1 MKFLNTT
8 LLSLLLGA
16 SPTFAEVSL
25 VADSGYPASAAAFT
39 LDPELHS
46 PAARGLTNG
55 RQLRQTFKLSQRTIV
70 DEIVISMNMAPSNN
84 GMTVK
89 IYEVSDTLSAT
100 WSPGALLKSII
111 FDSSVDLPDTDA
123 TLGILLTDDD
133 IFTLEP
139 SLGTS
144 GYGIEIV
151 DGGGSI
157 GVIRHSN
164 SGSDVYP
171 DGIFYKEDGNISSA
185 VRDAG
190 IAIAGTA
197 DTTVGPNDP
206 PGFAIQPAGTS
217 TLSSD
222 PVTLAA
228 LADSHP
234 DAGTVTYQWRLNG
247 SNIAGATTGTLTI
260 DSATAA
266 NAGDYT
272 VVATNSNG
280 SGTSAVATLLVVSDI
295 PDLVFNTGVNASGAL
310 LTDGATDPHYQITT
324 NPDSEFADAFVI
336 DSTIAPVAGPWSPN
350 TADSKWIGP
359 RVSGGSAT
367 GNYTYTTTF
376 DLTGYDASTVAISGD
391 WTSDNAG
398 VDILVN
404 GISTGISKNDF
415 TTVDSFQIAPGSF
428 LSGTNTLDFVVNNN
442 GAGSTGF
449 KIENLRIGGNTGAAA
464 SSPVILVQPEDSAVS
479 FQSDATFTVL
489 ADGAATL
496 AFQWRF
502 NGVNIAGANSTSLTI
517 SEVTEANLGS
527 YDLVVS
533 NGQGS
538 ITSDAAELTILVEPP
553 VIDAQPANQFAAVDE
568 AVTFSL
574 DVSGR
579 TPMTYQWRLNGV
591 NIPDATSADLVIEPV
606 ALTDDG
612 ASYDVVV
619 TNVDGTTTSNAATLR
634 AFPDRVPRVFA
645 TGLDDD
651 GNLLEDGI
659 ADSHFTLTAN
669 ANGPGPETEPL
680 ALANIHSAWVR
691 NTAQSRWIGPSA
703 NAQGEPGT
711 YTYQTTFSL
720 AGFDINTVTLLG
732 SLALDDGILEV
743 RLNGNLIE
751 LPAAPRF
758 DSYTDFEI
766 NTGFIDGV
774 NTLEFDVRNGGSSP
788 NSTGFH
794 LKTFAAFGVNLNL
807 KPLAITEIIYSNSP
821 QKATITWDSIPN
833 ASYIIEASTDL
844 QTWSL
849 ELDDGITS
857 EEDSITYIDT
867 VGVFLG
873 PKVFYRVR
881 LQE

>member
-1 MKFLNTT
+1 MKFLNTS
-8 LLSLLLGA
+8 LLSFLLLGA
-16 SPTFAEVSL
+16 SPSLAEITL
-25 VADSGYPASAAAFT
+25 VADPAYPASAAAFT
-39 LDPELHS
+39 LDPEQHS
-46 PAARGLTNG
+46 AGARGLTNG

-70 DEIVISMNMAPSNN
+70 NEIVISMNMVPSNN

-89 IYEVSDTLSAT
+89 IYEVSDTLSST
-100 WSPGALLKSII
+100 WSPGALVKTII
-111 FDSSVDLPDTDA
+111 FDPSVDLPDTDV

-133 IFTLEP
+133 VFTLEP
-139 SLGTS
+139 SLGTA

-171 DGIFYKEDGNISSA
+171 DGIFYKEGGNISSA
-185 VRDAG
+185 VRDVG
-190 IAIAGTA
+190 VAIGGTA

-206 PGFAIQPAGTS
+206 PGFAIQPASTS
-217 TLSSD
+217 VLSSD
-222 PVTLAA
+222 SVTLAA

-247 SNIAGATTGTLTI
+247 SNIAGATAGSLTI
-260 DSATAA
+260 ESATAA

-272 VVATNSNG
+272 VVASNSNG
-280 SGTSAVATLLVVSDI
+280 SGTSAAATLFVVSDI
-295 PDLVFNTGVNASGAL
+295 PNLLFNTGVNASGAL
-310 LTDGATDPHYQITT
+310 LADGATDPHYQITT
-324 NPDSEFADAFVI
+324 NPDSELADAIVI
-336 DSTIAPVAGPWSPN
+336 DSTTAPVAGPWSPN

-359 RVSGGSAT
+359 RLTGGSAT

-376 DLTGYDASTVAISGD
+376 DLSGYDVSTVAISGD
-391 WTSDNAG
+391 WTSDNGG

-404 GISTGISKNDF
+404 GISTGISRNDF
-415 TTVDSFQIAPGSF
+415 TTVGSFQIAPGSF
-428 LSGTNTLDFVVNNN
+428 LSGTNTLDFIVNNN

-449 KIENLRIGGNTGAAA
+449 KVENLRIGGNAGAAA

-496 AFQWRF
+496 AYQWRF
-502 NGVNIAGANSTSLTI
+502 NGANIAGANSSSLTI

-538 ITSDAAELTILVEPP
+538 VTSDAAELTILVEPP
-553 VIDAQPANQFAAVDE
+553 VIDAQPDNQFSAVDE
-568 AVTFSL
+568 AATFSL

-591 NIPDATSADLVIEPV
+591 NIPDATSANLVIEPV

-612 ASYDVVV
+612 ASYDVVI

-634 AFPDRVPRVFA
+634 AFPDRVPGVFA
-645 TGLDDD
+645 TGLDND

-659 ADSHFTLTAN
+659 VNSHFTLTAN
-669 ANGPGPETEPL
+669 ANGPETEPV
-680 ALANIHSAWVR
+680 AIANIHSAWVR
-691 NTAQSRWIGPSA
+691 NTAQSRWIGPGA

-720 AGFDINTVTLLG
+720 TGFDINTITLLG
-732 SLALDDGILEV
+732 SLALDDGILEA
-743 RLNGNLIE
+743 RLNGNFVD

-758 DSYTDFEI
+758 DSFTDFEI

-788 NSTGFH
+788 NPTGLH
-794 LKTFAAFGVNLNL
+794 LKTFAAFGVDLNL
-807 KPLAITEIIYSNSP
+807 KPLVITEIIYSNSP
-821 QKATITWDSIPN
+821 QSATITWDSISN
-833 ASYIIEASTDL
+833 ASYTIEASTDL
-844 QTWSL
+844 QNWL

-857 EEDSITYIDT
+857 EKDSITHVDT
-867 VGVFLG
+867 FGIFLG